1 MSAQLLELVG
11 RLGRPRVGVVGDLM
25 LDQYVWGD
33 VERISPEA
41 PIPVLRVT
49 RREVRVGGAGSVAVN
64 LAKLG
69 CDVSVFSILGGDRD
83 GGRVA
88 EILEGDGCD
97 LRGVERDGSRP
108 TTVKTRHMGY
118 VQQSHR
124 AVQQMLRVDEEELG
138 AIEESTIM
146 RILEGIDAQK
156 GELQAVLLSDY
167 RKGLISPALVEG
179 IREIVGDTPIL
190 ADPARMEDYSLYR
203 GASLICPN
211 RFEAE
216 LASGISCR
224 SIEGCHDA
232 ADRLLEDLDLKSVA
246 ITLDRD
252 GIFLALRGGEYEHFP
267 TRARVVA
274 DVTGAGDMVLTVLGA
289 AAAAGASPQDAVR
302 LANVAAGLEVRH
314 FGVTPISRAE
324 LAQELR
330 FQGHPVV
337 GKIKTEKE
345 LVPLVE
351 EAKRSGKSVVFT
363 NGCFDLLHPG
373 HHHLLN
379 GASREGDILI
389 VAVNSDASIRR
400 LKGEHRPRIGEED
413 RVKMLAGMEAVDFV
427 TLFETDTPNHLLE
440 SLHPDVLVKGGE
452 YREGVVVGRE
462 IVEDAGGRIAYIDQM
477 DGFSTTKL
485 LGEAGEE
492 PEN

>member
-1 MSAQLLELVG
+1 
-11 RLGRPRVGVVGDLM
+11 
-25 LDQYVWGD
+25 
-33 VERISPEA
+33 
-41 PIPVLRVT
+41 
-49 RREVRVGGAGSVAVN
+49 
-64 LAKLG
+64 
-69 CDVSVFSILGGDRD
+69 
-83 GGRVA
+83 
-88 EILEGDGCD
+88 
-97 LRGVERDGSRP
+97 
-108 TTVKTRHMGY
+108 
-118 VQQSHR
+118 
-124 AVQQMLRVDEEELG
+124 
-138 AIEESTIM
+138 
-146 RILEGIDAQK
+146 
-156 GELQAVLLSDY
+156 
-167 RKGLISPALVEG
+167 
-179 IREIVGDTPIL
+179 
-190 ADPARMEDYSLYR
+190 
-203 GASLICPN
+203 
-211 RFEAE
+211 
-216 LASGISCR
+216 
-224 SIEGCHDA
+224 
-232 ADRLLEDLDLKSVA
+232 
-246 ITLDRD
+246 
-252 GIFLALRGGEYEHFP
+252 
-267 TRARVVA
+267 
-274 DVTGAGDMVLTVLGA
+274 MVLTVLGA